1 MELIL
6 WEEVDIEMFVDNLFY
21 IDVILIDGVYL

>member
-21 IDVILIDGVYL
+21 IDVILIDGV